1 MIAPEIDIKSA
12 MLAGPESRYVLS
24 HQVWSLLAV
33 PTESINTTVWVVAG
47 VAISTLLIDVC
58 GMESE
63 VRVEEAHT
71 SVNCTLN
78 DSISNVHEGQELG
91 EFMYIFTAIGEA
103 CTSDEPEFTVRVS
116 LEIEK
121 PRAAIF

>member
-1 MIAPEIDIKSA
+1 MV
-12 MLAGPESRYVLS
+12 R
-24 HQVWSLLAV
+24 
-33 PTESINTTVWVVAG
+33 
-47 VAISTLLIDVC
+47 
-58 GMESE
+58 E
-63 VRVEEAHT
+63 VRVDVAHT

-91 EFMYIFTAIGEA
+91 EFMYIFTAIGVA
-103 CTSDEPEFTVRVS
+103 YTSDELEFTVRVS